1 MTRRSRIFAGSA
13 ALLACGAAVVHA
25 QDLAP
30 AAVAAAPEGIDF
42 EMMINLGVKSVY
54 VVLGVLSFVTLA
66 LILYFSV
73 SLRKGMLLPQN
84 FRTELL
90 EKIEAGWLDEAR
102 QLCRFRACALSSVV
116 LAGLDHQQRVP
127 EGEPMLL
134 RDAVEAEGSRQSE
147 SLQGQVQWLTDVAV
161 VSPML
166 GLLGTLFGMML
177 AFNAVSARFDVV
189 RPAELAEGVNKAMIT
204 TVMGLIVGIPAMM
217 FSSYFKRRASKMI
230 ALLEGASAEIFGA
243 LLSRRKS

>member
-1 MTRRSRIFAGSA
+1 MTRRSRILVGSA
-13 ALLACGAAVVHA
+13 ALLVCGAAALQA

-30 AAVAAAPEGIDF
+30 AATTPPEGLDF
-42 EMMINLGVKSVY
+42 EAVINFGVKSVY
-54 VVLGVLSFVTLA
+54 VVLGVLSCVTLA
-66 LILYFSV
+66 FILYFSV
-73 SLRKGMLLPQN
+73 TLRKGSLLPAA

-102 QLCRFRACALSSVV
+102 QLCRFRSCALSSVV
-116 LAGLDHQQRVP
+116 LAGLDHLQRVP

-166 GLLGTLFGMML
+166 GMLGTLFGMML
-177 AFNAVSARFDVV
+177 AFNSVSARFDIV

-204 TVMGLIVGIPAMM
+204 TVLGLIVGIPAMM
-217 FSSYFKRRASKMI
+217 FASYFKRRASKAI
-230 ALLEGASAEIFGA
+230 ASLEGASAELFGA
-243 LLSRRKS
+243 LLSRRKH